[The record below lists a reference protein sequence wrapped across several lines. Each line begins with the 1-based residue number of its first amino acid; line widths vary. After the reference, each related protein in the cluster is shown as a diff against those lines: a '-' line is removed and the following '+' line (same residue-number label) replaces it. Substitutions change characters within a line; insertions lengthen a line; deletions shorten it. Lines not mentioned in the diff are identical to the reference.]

1 MSMTKKRKLPLIL
14 QLLVGLAVAGV
25 VFFVLAKAGGET
37 VASRQEAAPAPEA
50 APSASDRPV
59 VPLAD
64 AFPEKVPDGKGGN
77 FTKVGAVTLKSCTE
91 PDSVGPAL
99 ANMIDAGKGCLGE
112 HVALYKDGQNNQFN
126 LAVFTMRD
134 PQDTVTL
141 VMRLGGNP
149 TDYQVGAQAPP
160 PGSGLKTL
168 PPDSGM
174 VQAFTGQGRSMVVG
188 LAQWADGGT
197 RDYQALVGRLDP
209 LLKDVSNRVARH
221 EQGS

>member
-1 MSMTKKRKLPLIL
+1 MSMTNKRKLPLIL

-25 VFFVLAKAGGET
+25 VFFLLTKVGGET

-59 VPLAD
+59 IPLAD
-64 AFPEKVPDGKGGN
+64 AFPEKVPDGRGGN